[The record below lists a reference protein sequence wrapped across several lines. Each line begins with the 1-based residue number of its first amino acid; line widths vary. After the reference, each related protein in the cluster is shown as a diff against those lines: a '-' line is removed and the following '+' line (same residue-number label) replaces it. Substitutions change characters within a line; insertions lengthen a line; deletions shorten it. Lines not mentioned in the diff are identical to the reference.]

1 MTATSDNPL
10 GRPWTDIL
18 GAPARLA
25 VARLLVRLPDK
36 EFTGREIARLLGV
49 SPSTAL
55 QALGIL
61 VAQGLALRRTI
72 GRAHVFQ
79 ANRESYLFGLLGDLL
94 RSEDRVREEMLE
106 RARAALGKG
115 ALSLVLFGSHA
126 RGTAGPS
133 SDLDLL
139 VVTED
144 PEAMEERLDELEA
157 LFLRRYGLHVDAK
170 VLTPRELRARAS
182 LPYLRAARA
191 EGLVVGGRPLDEV
204 IGRDA

>member
-1 MTATSDNPL
+1 MTDSSNDAL
-10 GRPWTDIL
+10 GRSWADVLET
-18 GAPARLA
+18 PARLA
-25 VARLLVRLPDK
+25 VARLLVRLPDR
-36 EFTGREIARLLGV
+36 EFTGREVARLVGL

-61 VAQGLALRRTI
+61 VSRGLARRRTV

-79 ANRESYLFGLLGDLL
+79 ANRDSYLFGLLEDLL
-94 RSEDRVREEMLE
+94 RSEGRVREEMLE
-106 RARAALGKG
+106 RARGAVGDG

-139 VVTED
+139 VVTAD
-144 PEAMEERLDELEA
+144 PRAMEARLDALEA

-170 VLTPRELRARAS
+170 VLTPRELRNRSS
-182 LPYLRAARA
+182 LPYVRAARA
-191 EGLVVGGRPLDEV
+191 EGVLLAGRSLDEV
-204 IGRDA
+204 VGRGS

>member
-1 MTATSDNPL
+1 MTGTSDIPL
-10 GRPWTDIL
+10 GRSLSDIL
-18 GAPARLA
+18 GTPARLA

-36 EFTGREIARLLGV
+36 EFTGREVARLLGL

-55 QALGIL
+55 EALGIL
-61 VAQGLALRRTI
+61 VSRGLASRRTI
-72 GRAHVFQ
+72 GRAYVFQ
-79 ANRESYLFGLLGDLL
+79 ANRDSYLFGLLGDLL

-106 RARAALGKG
+106 RARASLGKG

-126 RGTAGPS
+126 RGTAGPA

-144 PEAMEERLDELEA
+144 PQGMESRLDELEA

-182 LPYLRAARA
+182 LPYVRAARA
-191 EGLVVGGRPLDEV
+191 EGLVVAGRPLDEV
-204 IGRDA
+204 IRRAS